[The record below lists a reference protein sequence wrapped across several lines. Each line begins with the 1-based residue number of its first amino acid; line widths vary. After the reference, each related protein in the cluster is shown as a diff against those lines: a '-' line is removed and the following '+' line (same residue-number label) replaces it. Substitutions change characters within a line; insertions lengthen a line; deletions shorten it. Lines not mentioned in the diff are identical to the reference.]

1 MTRLCLITLQ
11 KIVDR
16 DLGHQ
21 EDNTKSK
28 KCVLLKRRNGFN
40 SIDSIVNIWVYI

>member
-1 MTRLCLITLQ
+1 MTRLCLIALQ

-28 KCVLLKRRNGFN
+28 KCCTFEETQ
-40 SIDSIVNIWVYI
+40 WF